1 MVVRLQNAVE
11 LLLSH
16 AHQVGHVLSGRYRRP
31 WALIQ
36 LKMLNLLVDDLI
48 RARTSDIHK
57 IWIAE
62 LSLMLLVIS

>member
-16 AHQVGHVLSGRYRRP
+16 THQVGHVLGGRYRRP

-57 IWIAE
+57 IWIVE